1 VTAPPPYPRIAHL
14 VPGRGG
20 TGDDRVLPPGRLAS
34 FLERPVL
41 VEEKLDGANVMLWL
55 EDDVVRS
62 SLRAGPGALDRAG
75 QLGAL
80 RAWVGPRSDQ
90 LRALLS
96 GELVL
101 YAEWLHRT
109 HSIRYDRLPSYLI
122 GLDLRSAGGRFLGPG
137 ERDERFDQAGIDPP
151 PELARGVTRS
161 VADLDAL
168 AGLSRFGHEAMEG
181 VVVRSLDGTEPR
193 IAKLL
198 RAGFVRVADHAWG
211 SGRNVVAPDA

>member
-1 VTAPPPYPRIAHL
+1 MGWAGQRSRIACDPPTPARRPPAL
-14 VPGRGG
+14 CSTRSCAGR
-20 TGDDRVLPPGRLAS
+20 RR
-34 FLERPVL
+34 ERHVH
-41 VEEKLDGANVMLWL
+41 
-55 EDDVVRS
+55 RH
-62 SLRAGPGALDRAG
+62 RAG

-80 RAWVGPRSDQ
+80 RAWVGPRGDQ

-101 YAEWLHRT
+101 YAEWLYRT

-161 VADLDAL
+161 VAHLDTL

-211 SGRNVVAPDA
+211 SGRNMVARDA